1 MFESFFKSF
10 SQNVIVTAVGSA
22 LKPVNFG
29 QIEVTNKNTVFF
41 CTIKYLEQKVSVL
54 QIVGW
59 WSINQKNVINP
70 FFSRKGKTTELVEI
84 IGFVEC

>member
-1 MFESFFKSF
+1 
-10 SQNVIVTAVGSA
+10 
-22 LKPVNFG
+22 
-29 QIEVTNKNTVFF
+29 
-41 CTIKYLEQKVSVL
+41 L

-59 WSINQKNVINP
+59 WSINQINVINP